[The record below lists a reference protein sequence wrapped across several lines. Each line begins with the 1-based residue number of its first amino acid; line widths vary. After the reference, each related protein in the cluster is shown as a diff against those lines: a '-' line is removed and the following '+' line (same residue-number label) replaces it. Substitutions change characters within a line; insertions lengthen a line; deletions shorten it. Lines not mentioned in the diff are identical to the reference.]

1 MPINTYLLK
10 NLALTGRKKYHNQ
23 GYKGAGIRVL
33 VIDSGV
39 NPHEEFG
46 SRLRLDMSK
55 NFCITGS
62 DPTNILDETG
72 KGHGTGV
79 ASLIAGKNCGVAPEA
94 EIVSY
99 KVFNGMNECYT
110 QWVIN
115 ALKYVV
121 NNNVDVD
128 IINMSLGGVKYDSTT
143 KFLYETAINAC
154 VNKGIAVIVA
164 AGNSGKEEY
173 YYPASFQSVISVG
186 AVDLYKKQAWF
197 TTMNDE
203 VDVCQIG
210 QEVYTAG
217 LNNTYVRQSGTSF
230 ACPTVSG
237 IATLLACK
245 YKKLFGDKIP
255 EPILYEMLKMNT
267 IDLGD
272 MGIDKIYGSGFCTLG
287 NGVLI
292 EMETN
297 SLTKLTNGV
306 ANTMDAAPTKIN
318 GRNLIPGRDLA
329 EPYNMEVFWDA
340 SAPSKF
346 QFGG

>member
-1 MPINTYLLK
+1 MPINPYLLK
-10 NLALTGRKKYHNQ
+10 NLSLTGRKKYHNQ

-46 SRLRLDMSK
+46 DRLRLDMSK
-55 NFCITGS
+55 NFCKTT
-62 DPTNILDETG
+62 TNGGLLDETNR
-72 KGHGTGV
+72 GHGTGV
-79 ASLIAGKNCGVAPEA
+79 ASLIAGKTCGVAPEA

-99 KVFNGMNECYT
+99 KVFNGMNECDT
-110 QWVIN
+110 MWIVN

-121 NNNVDVD
+121 DNNVDID
-128 IINMSLGGVKYDSTT
+128 LINISIGSINLPLAVKM
-143 KFLYETAINAC
+143 LYESAIDAC
-154 VNKGIAVIVA
+154 VNKGIAVFVA
-164 AGNSGKEEY
+164 AGNSGKEEF

-186 AVDLYKKQAWF
+186 SVDIYTKQSYF
-197 TTMNDE
+197 TTMNEE

-210 QEVYTAG
+210 QDIWMAG
-217 LNNTYVRQSGTSF
+217 LNGTYIRSSGTSF
-230 ACPTVSG
+230 AAPTVAG

-245 YKKLFGDKIP
+245 YKTMFGKKIP
-255 EPILYEMLKMNT
+255 EPELYSMIKLNT
-267 IDLGD
+267 VDLGIK
-272 MGIDKIYGSGFCTLG
+272 GIDKVHGAGFCTLG

-329 EPYNMEVFWDA
+329 EPHNMEIFWDA